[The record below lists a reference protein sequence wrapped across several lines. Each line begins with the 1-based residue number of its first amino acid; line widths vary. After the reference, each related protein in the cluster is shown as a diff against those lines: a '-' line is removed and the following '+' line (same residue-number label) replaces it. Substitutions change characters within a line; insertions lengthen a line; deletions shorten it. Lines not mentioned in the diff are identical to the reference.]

1 MSKLLSDISSK
12 TNISLSNKDD
22 KSDSDDLSDS
32 ESDSDIGEADKIE
45 IDPLKVLD
53 TKEIY
58 FYKMIDKFYK
68 SCDKSKIE
76 QMINIIE
83 GTSPISLRVLDWVV
97 TRYSKKY
104 IDYDIK
110 HKLTGEVF
118 DIHISYK
125 SQLKSF
131 KKRYFDP
138 FRRRKKFYYT
148 YTAENFT
155 KTFFTTLGQLNF
167 FKWAISND
175 IIQFVE
181 KNLEEILVSMN
192 VSNKEDKK
200 KKEKKKQTLLKQELN
215 SNKDNASVGSSGGYN
230 VEKKTS
236 QKDKAKIIVK
246 DNNKTNS
253 ININATQNIKDDEAE
268 IILVFN

>member
-1 MSKLLSDISSK
+1 MSKLLSNMSNK
-12 TNISLSNKDD
+12 SLSNKDD
-22 KSDSDDLSDS
+22 KSDSDELSDS
-32 ESDSDIGEADKIE
+32 DSDSDIGEAEKIE

-148 YTAENFT
+148 YTKDNFA

-215 SNKDNASVGSSGGYN
+215 SNKDTASMGSN
-230 VEKKTS
+230 IEKKTS